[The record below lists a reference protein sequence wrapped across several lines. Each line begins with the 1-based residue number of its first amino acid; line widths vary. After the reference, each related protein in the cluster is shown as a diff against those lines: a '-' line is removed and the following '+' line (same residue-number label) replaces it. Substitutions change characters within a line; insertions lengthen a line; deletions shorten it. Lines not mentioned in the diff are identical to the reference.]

1 MLIKNLNLASSNL
14 IIGEESVEF
23 DDQGIA
29 EIGSEL
35 ANELLKLKGYELVDV
50 IKEDASDIAYESLSN
65 NELKDLI
72 KEKGEKIPSGA
83 NKADLVEI
91 LNKSEK

>member
-29 EIGSEL
+29 EISTEL
-35 ANELLKLKGYELVDV
+35 ANELSKLKGYELVDD
-50 IKEDASDIAYESLSN
+50 IEEDEAVVAYESLSN

-91 LNKSEK
+91 LNKSEN